1 MSVYGLNNTMD
12 ISKVPNPVR
21 HWSQQRPSPLLADL
35 LTDLLTEGRL
45 SDTDHRVR
53 GYSAAV

>member
-21 HWSQQRPSPLLADL
+21 HWSPKLVGDPAVGP
-35 LTDLLTEGRL
+35 LTEGRL

-53 GYSAAV
+53 GYSAAA